1 MKQHPLSSAF
11 PAMSAEEFEALKDSI
26 TNIGVQEP
34 ITVFDGMVID
44 GWHRFTAANE
54 VGVTCPSVELGDVD
68 PVDFVRAKNKSRR
81 HLSAGAWALVEVSL
95 SAWATRGRAGSN
107 GHRVPVSTNAEMAE
121 RAGVSERTIK
131 QAKVVQERAT
141 PKVKQAVKDGELSV
155 KRAAEIAQLP
165 AKEQAKA
172 IKAPKPAKLEP
183 EDVEYFG
190 PSQEEMDAAVEEA
203 KQDVEALQRLLE
215 SDDKLAALAA
225 ENSQLRAELA
235 VVKVS
240 RDGYMNRSNELIDRV
255 KWLKRKLA
263 KAEASNV

>member
-11 PAMSAEEFEALKDSI
+11 PSMASDEFEALKDSI
-26 TNIGVQEP
+26 TNIGVQDP
-34 ITVFDGMVID
+34 ITLYQGMVID

-54 VGVTCPSVELGDVD
+54 VGAECPTVELGDVD
-68 PVDFVRAKNKSRR
+68 PVDFVRAKNKNRR
-81 HLSAGAWALVEVSL
+81 HVTAGAWALVEVSL
-95 SAWATRGRAGSN
+95 SAWRNSGRVAST
-107 GHRVPVSTNAEMAE
+107 GHRVPGSTNAEMAE

-131 QAKVVQERAT
+131 QAKVVQEKAA
-141 PKVKQAVKDGELSV
+141 PKVKEAVKTGEISV

-172 IKAPKPAKLEP
+172 IKAPKPVKVEP

-203 KQDVEALQRLLE
+203 KQDVEALTRLLE
-215 SDDKLAALAA
+215 ADDKLAALAS
-225 ENSQLRAELA
+225 ENAQLRAELA

-263 KAEASNV
+263 KAEAANV